1 MPAVLTHGHPGL
13 CAEVKEGCLMSFSVS
28 DIWNVSLL
36 SQRMAFPLLVLL
48 YS

>member
-28 DIWNVSLL
+28 DIWEPKDGL
-36 SQRMAFPLLVLL
+36 SSACFAVFLM
-48 YS
+48 